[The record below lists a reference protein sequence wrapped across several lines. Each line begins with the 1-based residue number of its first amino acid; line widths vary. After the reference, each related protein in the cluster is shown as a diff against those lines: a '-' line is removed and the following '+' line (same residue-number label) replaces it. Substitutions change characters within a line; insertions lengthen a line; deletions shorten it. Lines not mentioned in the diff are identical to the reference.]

1 MNYNTPRLACNAY
14 VATDLTA
21 RFVFVWNTHR
31 LHRSGLL
38 PEVDGL
44 HGFFG
49 KRHDCGGPEHNRTF
63 MSMSS
68 ALFDKFYEVYLRPVG
83 SPSDYTLLPDWK
95 RSGDPAGPHEPFFL
109 SLETYSSIPRG
120 QIHFLYSFTG
130 WYEPK
135 MSLETSDFR
144 VAPRLFDRRQVRDGC
159 VHRTG
164 DGRSANVRNKAPAG
178 HFRAHR
184 ATGHEGQ
191 GVGTWRVTAVSR
203 GNRARSEA
211 AVGASPAYAG
221 GGGSPKA
228 SGTTGSRAR
237 NISAISGGRSRPRW
251 RAVRTTL
258 DSTCWGAPG
267 KLAEDGP
274 VRVRRK
280 EGVTNHLHPESCAGR
295 REAAGEALT
304 GARMGRAIEHRKRAC
319 LERRD
324 CPSGRR
330 PHRHHR
336 DG

>member
-1 MNYNTPRLACNAY
+1 
-14 VATDLTA
+14 
-21 RFVFVWNTHR
+21 
-31 LHRSGLL
+31 
-38 PEVDGL
+38 
-44 HGFFG
+44 
-49 KRHDCGGPEHNRTF
+49 
-63 MSMSS
+63 
-68 ALFDKFYEVYLRPVG
+68 
-83 SPSDYTLLPDWK
+83 
-95 RSGDPAGPHEPFFL
+95 
-109 SLETYSSIPRG
+109 
-120 QIHFLYSFTG
+120 
-130 WYEPK
+130 

-267 KLAEDGP
+267 KLAEDG
-274 VRVRRK
+274 R
-280 EGVTNHLHPESCAGR
+280 
-295 REAAGEALT
+295 
-304 GARMGRAIEHRKRAC
+304 
-319 LERRD
+319 
-324 CPSGRR
+324 
-330 PHRHHR
+330 
-336 DG
+336 

>member
-1 MNYNTPRLACNAY
+1 
-14 VATDLTA
+14 
-21 RFVFVWNTHR
+21 
-31 LHRSGLL
+31 
-38 PEVDGL
+38 
-44 HGFFG
+44 
-49 KRHDCGGPEHNRTF
+49 
-63 MSMSS
+63 
-68 ALFDKFYEVYLRPVG
+68 
-83 SPSDYTLLPDWK
+83 
-95 RSGDPAGPHEPFFL
+95 
-109 SLETYSSIPRG
+109 
-120 QIHFLYSFTG
+120 
-130 WYEPK
+130 

-184 ATGHEGQ
+184 AAGHEGQ

-203 GNRARSEA
+203 GNRARSRSGSGGVTRLRGRRREPESLGHDRLACAQHLGDQRRQVEA
-211 AVGASPAYAG
+211 ALAG
-221 GGGSPKA
+221 GAHDAGQHLLGCARQTGG
-228 SGTTGSRAR
+228 G
-237 NISAISGGRSRPRW
+237 W
-251 RAVRTTL
+251 
-258 DSTCWGAPG
+258 
-267 KLAEDGP
+267 P